1 MNMLF
6 LWNEGV
12 LSFLDI
18 FVAFFSSNGNATC
31 QKPTVVEKKN
41 KNFINI
47 QNVSAI
53 EICIWTFHTYF
64 IFKKSLYLC

>member
-41 KNFINI
+41 KTLL
-47 QNVSAI
+47 
-53 EICIWTFHTYF
+53 TFKT
-64 IFKKSLYLC
+64 